1 MYLTIQF
8 CYNCRRWKC
17 GSDYVVSLLNSCDIC
32 LIQEH
37 WLLPDHLGALN
48 ISDDFLSFGISGID
62 NSDLLLGRP
71 YGGCAILFRKLLS
84 PLFLLNG
91 WYAVQSVSA
100 LFRLPYP
107 TVHLMTSLLP

>member
-1 MYLTIQF
+1 MSTTQF
-8 CYNCRRWKC
+8 RFYSYNCRGWKS
-17 GSDYVVSLLNSCDIC
+17 GSDYVALLLNSCDIC

-71 YGGCAILFRKLLS
+71 YGGCAILFAK
-84 PLFLLNG
+84 FHHLLNG
-91 WYAVQSVSA
+91 VQSVSA
-100 LFRLPYP
+100 LFHLPYP
-107 TVHLMTSLLP
+107 TVHLNN